1 MKPIAG
7 TVTISLKDYEDLKSE
22 VNKTLE
28 LRKKFQEVSYE
39 LEVFLSY
46 ICTRYGMEEHIEKYN
61 IQSTKAK
68 ILINDGKAKI
78 EIRKTK
84 KENE

>member
-1 MKPIAG
+1 MRI
-7 TVTISLKDYEDLKSE
+7 LKNE
-22 VNKTLE
+22 VSKTLE

-46 ICTRYGMEEHIEKYN
+46 VCTRYGMDEHIEKYN

-78 EIRKTK
+78 EIRKLK
-84 KENE
+84 K

>member
-1 MKPIAG
+1 MKTIAG
-7 TVTISLKDYEDLKSE
+7 TVTISLKDYEDLKIE
-22 VNKTLE
+22 VIKTLE

-46 ICTRYGMEEHIEKYN
+46 LCTRYGMDEHIEKYN

-78 EIRKTK
+78 EIRKLK
-84 KENE
+84 K

>member
-7 TVTISLKDYEDLKSE
+7 TVTISLKDYEDLKNE
-22 VNKTLE
+22 VIKTLE

-46 ICTRYGMEEHIEKYN
+46 VCTRYGMDEHIEKYN

-78 EIRKTK
+78 EIRKLK
-84 KENE
+84 K

>member
-1 MKPIAG
+1 MEPIAG
-7 TVTISLKDYEDLKSE
+7 TVTISLKDYEDLKNE
-22 VNKTLE
+22 VTKTLE

-46 ICTRYGMEEHIEKYN
+46 VCTRYGMDEHIEKYN

-78 EIRKTK
+78 EIRKLK
-84 KENE
+84 K

>member
-1 MKPIAG
+1 MKSVAG

-46 ICTRYGMEEHIEKYN
+46 LCTRYGMDEHIEKYN

>member
-7 TVTISLKDYEDLKSE
+7 TVTISLKDYEDLKNE
-22 VNKTLE
+22 VSKTLE

-46 ICTRYGMEEHIEKYN
+46 VCTRYGMDEHIEKYN

-78 EIRKTK
+78 EIRKLK
-84 KENE
+84 K

>member
-7 TVTISLKDYEDLKSE
+7 TVTISLKDYEDLKIE
-22 VNKTLE
+22 VIKTLE

-46 ICTRYGMEEHIEKYN
+46 LCTRYGMDEHIEKYN

-78 EIRKTK
+78 EIRKLK
-84 KENE
+84 K

>member
-1 MKPIAG
+1 MKPVAG

-46 ICTRYGMEEHIEKYN
+46 LCTRYGMDEHIEKYN

>member
-7 TVTISLKDYEDLKSE
+7 TVTISLKDYEDLKNE
-22 VNKTLE
+22 VSKTLE

-46 ICTRYGMEEHIEKYN
+46 VCTRYGMDEHIEKYN

-68 ILINDGKAKI
+68 LLINDGKAKI
-78 EIRKTK
+78 EIRKLK
-84 KENE
+84 K

>member
-1 MKPIAG
+1 MEPIAG
-7 TVTISLKDYEDLKSE
+7 TVTISLKDYEDLKNE
-22 VNKTLE
+22 VSKTLE

-46 ICTRYGMEEHIEKYN
+46 VCTRYGMDEHIEKYN

-78 EIRKTK
+78 EIRKLK
-84 KENE
+84 K

>member
-1 MKPIAG
+1 MNPIAG
-7 TVTISLKDYEDLKSE
+7 TVTISLKDYEDLKNE
-22 VNKTLE
+22 VSKTLE

-46 ICTRYGMEEHIEKYN
+46 VCTRYGMDEHIEKYN

-78 EIRKTK
+78 EIRKLK
-84 KENE
+84 K